1 MNKSNNDNI
10 KEEKTQL
17 TNNSNWLVE
26 QDLQHISELTGQDWE
41 AVSGGAGPLLALG
54 GFVAREIIKNEVVEH
69 AGTNFVENASTGG
82 TSEGSIDILLW
93 WPHSSLILK
102 RIHENI

>member
-17 TNNSNWLVE
+17 TNNANRLAE
-26 QDLQHISELTGQDWE
+26 QDLEHISELSEQDWE
-41 AVSGGAGPLLALG
+41 AVSGGAVPLLALG
-54 GFVAREIIKNEVVEH
+54 AARIIVPAVGGFIAKEIIKNEVVEN

-82 TSEGSIDILLW
+82 TSEGSIDILL
-93 WPHSSLILK
+93 
-102 RIHENI
+102 